1 MTTHLPDIFM
11 YNPTCEYAVANG
23 NPWWQPNRLLQK
35 MEADMTVLPLF
46 LAEKGDVLLVGK
58 KPSFHFL
65 ETLSALDIGLP
76 EFIPTKEALKSTSLQ
91 KNLIGKLKPWGWSP
105 ATHRLL
111 SPLKPACSTDFQE
124 SPVAEWKP
132 EYREFYSRRFAL
144 KILKHLLA
152 DYNSSDFIP
161 EFLTP
166 KICTTQSEIEFLY
179 KQWGKLLIKAPW
191 SSSGRG
197 LQPVTKTPVH
207 PKVWE
212 KLLGII
218 NSQGFVMVE
227 PLLEKALD
235 LAFQFEI
242 SKGKIS
248 YLGISNFVADSKGQ
262 YAGNHLNGLPENLDH
277 GVAEFAA
284 AVPGFLIGP
293 LIQILENSELA
304 KNYEGNF
311 GVDTLI
317 FYDQD
322 HKLKI
327 NPCLEIN
334 LRQNMGLVSL
344 SLEKI
349 IHPEKKAMF
358 RTYYH
363 PGISFFRFKKEME
376 EKHPAVIS
384 QKKLVSGFLPLT
396 DTDEN
401 TMFGAYL
408 FA

>member
-1 MTTHLPDIFM
+1 MPNKFPDIFL
-11 YNPTCEYAVANG
+11 YNPTCEYAVASG

-35 MEADMTVLPLF
+35 MEADMSSIPMF
-46 LAEKGDVLLVGK
+46 LVQKGDYILVWK
-58 KPSFHFL
+58 QPSSPFL
-65 ETLSALDIGLP
+65 QTFEALDFDLP
-76 EFIPTKEALKSTSLQ
+76 KFIEVKKALTCDEIL
-91 KNLIGKLKPWGWSP
+91 KNPVGKLKPWGWSP
-105 ATHRLL
+105 AAHQLL
-111 SPLKPACSTDFQE
+111 SPLKPSCSTDFRE
-124 SPVAEWKP
+124 SPVAVWKP

-144 KILKHLLA
+144 ETLKHLLA
-152 DYNSSDFIP
+152 DYNNPDFLP
-161 EFLTP
+161 EFLIP
-166 KICTTQSEIEFLY
+166 EICTTQTEIEALF
-179 KQWGKLLIKAPW
+179 KRWGELLIKAPW

-197 LQPVTKTPVH
+197 LQPVTKSPVH

-248 YLGISNFVADSKGQ
+248 YLGISNFTTDPKGQ
-262 YAGNHLNGLPENLDH
+262 YTGNHLNGLPGHIDPE
-277 GVAEFAA
+277 VASFAA
-284 AVPGFLIGP
+284 SVPEFLIQP
-293 LIQILENSELA
+293 LIHILEKSELA

-317 FYDQD
+317 FYDQNC
-322 HKLKI
+322 KLKI

-363 PGISFFRFKKEME
+363 PGISFYRFKKEME

-384 QKKLVSGFLPLT
+384 QKKLVSGFFPLT
-396 DTDEN
+396 GADEN

-408 FA
+408 FT

>member
-1 MTTHLPDIFM
+1 MQKKLPDIFL

-35 MEADMTVLPLF
+35 MEADMTALPLF

-58 KPSFHFL
+58 KPSPPFL

-76 EFIPTKEALKSTSLQ
+76 EFIPTKEAIKSASFLK
-91 KNLIGKLKPWGWSP
+91 NPIGKLKPWGWSP
-105 ATHRLL
+105 AAHQLL
-111 SPLKPACSTDFQE
+111 SPLKPSCSTDFLE
-124 SPVAEWKP
+124 SPVAGWKP
-132 EYREFYSRRFAL
+132 EYREFYSRRYAL

-152 DYNSSDFIP
+152 DYNNLDYLPEFFIP
-161 EFLTP
+161 E
-166 KICTTQSEIEFLY
+166 ICTTQSEIEILF
-179 KQWGKLLIKAPW
+179 KRWGKLLIKAPW

-242 SKGKIS
+242 SKGRII

-262 YAGNHLNGLPENLDH
+262 YAGNHLNGLPENLDR

-284 AVPGFLIGP
+284 AIPGFLIGP

-304 KNYEGNF
+304 NNYEGNF

-317 FYDQD
+317 FYDQN
-322 HKLKI
+322 HK
-327 NPCLEIN
+327 
-334 LRQNMGLVSL
+334 
-344 SLEKI
+344 
-349 IHPEKKAMF
+349 
-358 RTYYH
+358 
-363 PGISFFRFKKEME
+363 
-376 EKHPAVIS
+376 
-384 QKKLVSGFLPLT
+384 
-396 DTDEN
+396 
-401 TMFGAYL
+401 
-408 FA
+408 